1 MPVDWASMLL
11 VGKVVR
17 PHGLR
22 GLMVVEIETDFAGE
36 RFAPGAVVWRQGTAS
51 AAPAG
56 LTVTESRPHGRR
68 WLIGVEG
75 VTSVEGAG
83 VFRGIELRIPEDAR
97 KSLPPNEYYLH
108 DLIGCDVRTVGGEA
122 VGRVQTVYTG
132 TANALL
138 GVDREGAEV
147 LVPLVHSMCPEIDV
161 AGKRIVVD
169 PPEGLLDV
177 NRPVRPVAKTARD
190 AE

>member
-22 GLMVVEIETDFAGE
+22 GLMVVEIETDFADE
-36 RFAPGAVVWRQGTAS
+36 RFAPGAVVWREGKAG
-51 AAPAG
+51 AAPAA
-56 LTVTESRPHGRR
+56 LTVTESRPHGSR
-68 WLIGVEG
+68 WLVGVEG
-75 VTSVEGAG
+75 VTSLEEAGA
-83 VFRGIELRIPEDAR
+83 FRGVELRIPEDAR
-97 KSLPPNEYYLH
+97 MALPPHEYYLH
-108 DLIGCDVRTVGGEA
+108 DLIGCEVRTVGGEP

-177 NRPVRPVAKTARD
+177 NRPVRPAAKTARD

>member
-1 MPVDWASMLL
+1 MDWGSMLR

-22 GLMVVEIETDFAGE
+22 GLLVVEIETDFADE
-36 RFAPGAVVWRQGTAS
+36 RFAPGAVVWREGTGG
-51 AAPAG
+51 AAPLV
-56 LTVTESRPHGRR
+56 LTVTESRPHGSR

-75 VTSVEGAG
+75 VASMEDAD
-83 VFRGIELRIPEDAR
+83 VFRGVELRIPEEAR
-97 KSLPPNEYYLH
+97 KTLGPNEYYLD
-108 DLIGCDVRTVGGEA
+108 DLIGCEVRTVGGEP

-132 TANALL
+132 TASALL

-147 LVPLVHSMCPEIDV
+147 LVPLVPSMCPEIDV

-177 NRPVRPVAKTARD
+177 NRPTRSEKTTRD
-190 AE
+190 AR